1 MNIEDMKKINKD
13 RKKRL
18 AAYLNAAAQVK
29 KDKPEHNNEEER
41 KNYVE

>member
-18 AAYLNAAAQVK
+18 AAYLNAAAQGK
-29 KDKPEHNNEEER
+29 KER
-41 KNYVE
+41 NNYVE